1 MNSIYSARQSQ
12 VFIWII
18 ALITLVWLLYGLI
31 DLFPAILGAIVMYTL
46 FLPLHKW
53 FVNKKGFKSIL
64 SVLIIILGS
73 LIVIVIPFIFLSSL
87 LANKLGAIFDQP
99 ELIDNAIEKVKA
111 LVGVKLDDE
120 SYVEK
125 AITFL
130 QDFFINKFSSA
141 LNVFLNLLLTFAIM
155 YFLLYFML
163 KDYVIFENN
172 VKKYIP
178 FNIEQSVKFSAELK
192 NTTYANIIGQGF
204 ICIVQGSLV
213 AIGFLIFGI
222 QDPILWGFV
231 AFIVSFLPVV
241 GSPMVFVP
249 AGLISL
255 ASGDVLAGVGIIL
268 WGFILVTNIDNVL
281 RLLIAKKFND
291 THPIITILGIIIGF
305 PMFGILG
312 LVFGPLLISYFIILV
327 KIIEDNALL
336 KSTNS
341 KNKIEA
347 NG

>member
-1 MNSIYSARQSQ
+1 MNSIYNSRQSQ
-12 VFIWII
+12 IFIWII
-18 ALITLVWLLYGLI
+18 ALISLVWLLYGLI

-53 FVNKKGFKSIL
+53 FVLKKGFKPVI

-73 LIVIVIPFIFLSSL
+73 LIVLVIPFIFLSSL
-87 LANKLGAIFDQP
+87 LANKLGEILKQP
-99 ELIDNAIEKVKA
+99 ELIDGAIEKIKS
-111 LVGVKLDDE
+111 LVGVNVDE
-120 SYVEK
+120 ENYVEK

-130 QDFFINKFSSA
+130 QEFFIDKFSSA
-141 LNVFLNLLLTFAIM
+141 VNVFLNLLLTFAIM
-155 YFLLYFML
+155 YFLLYYML
-163 KDYVIFENN
+163 KDYVRFEFN

-178 FNIEQSVKFSAELK
+178 FKNEESIKFSAELK

-222 QDPILWGFV
+222 PDPILWGFV

-255 ASGDVLAGVGIIL
+255 ASGDTVAGVGIIL
-268 WGFILVTNIDNVL
+268 WGFVLVTNIDNVL

-312 LVFGPLLISYFIILV
+312 LVFGPLLISYFLILV
-327 KIIEDNALL
+327 KIIEENALIKNN
-336 KSTNS
+336 KSRSNP
-341 KNKIEA
+341 KID
-347 NG
+347 G

>member
-1 MNSIYSARQSQ
+1 MISIYNARQSQ

-18 ALITLVWLLYGLI
+18 ALIALVWLLYGLV
-31 DLFPAILGAIVMYTL
+31 DLFPAILGSIVMYTL

-53 FVNKKGFKSIL
+53 FVNQKKIRPVF
-64 SVLIIILGS
+64 SVLIIIIGS
-73 LIVIVIPFIFLSSL
+73 LLVLVIPFIFLSSL
-87 LANKLGAIFDQP
+87 LANKLGAILSQP
-99 ELIDNAIEKVKA
+99 ILIDNAIEKVKS
-111 LVGVKLDDE
+111 LVGVNVDE
-120 SYVEK
+120 QNYVDK

-130 QDFFINKFSSA
+130 QEFFIDKFSSA
-141 LNVFLNLLLTFAIM
+141 INVFLNLLLTFAIM
-155 YFLLYFML
+155 YFLLYYML
-163 KDYVIFENN
+163 IDYVKFELN

-178 FNIEQSVKFSAELK
+178 FNIEQSVKFSGELK
-192 NTTYANIIGQGF
+192 NTTFANIIGQGF
-204 ICIVQGSLV
+204 ICLVQGSLIG
-213 AIGFLIFGI
+213 IGFLIFGI

-231 AFIVSFLPVV
+231 AFIVSFLPII

-249 AGLISL
+249 AGLLCL
-255 ASGDVLAGVGIIL
+255 ASGDKVAGIGIML

-312 LVFGPLLISYFIILV
+312 LVFGPLLISYFLILV
-327 KIIEDNALL
+327 KIIEENALL
-336 KSTNS
+336 RSSKS
-341 KNKIEA
+341 KGKIET